1 MGRRQGPNA
10 PGVAFVTGAA
20 RGLGNAVAV
29 SFAKEGAR
37 AVVIVDINDE
47 ATMNE
52 GKAKVEAHGAEVIQ
66 TRALTIFH
74 HSNIQRK

>member
-10 PGVAFVTGAA
+10 PGVAFVTGAS

-47 ATMNE
+47 DTMKK
-52 GKAKVEAHGAEVIQ
+52 GQAAVEVHGAEASMHLPSSC
-66 TRALTIFH
+66 TR
-74 HSNIQRK
+74 R